1 MTEEEYQNKVLNAKD
16 VISQMVTNAQ
26 ENNIPGTELELD
38 IEEFLN
44 TQGLTEFDLKT
55 DGNRQKPSYY
65 KAFTNAFNT
74 RFKEILQQVVPGAL
88 DIVDVRKFTIWDMEK
103 ELERQKDLKSNVEG
117 LIEDMFV
124 KQIIPQMDP
133 LIDQGYTPSTLG
145 ERMAD
150 QAGEDL
156 VNFLPLIV
164 APQSIANVGPAQGY
178 KLVASDPSKLKNFFN
193 VLNNSVKSI
202 INQYV
207 TNPGKA
213 VTTDVAAITGFG
225 AGAEFGESLTEAAR
239 SNESEGYMDTGI
251 LELGGGLA
259 GATLGVGTVLT
270 LGSPKK
276 TINAAGNVFKNWF
289 GLKPMINF
297 FTKKSRQR
305 QENQAIKFI
314 KNTLEEPKVKENLE
328 TSKKIDEVTG
338 GRLGI
343 YNKESDIVVELQ
355 PGQQAFNSEKKVVAE
370 NLTDQPKIV
379 KVKGANKVFD
389 KDNNE
394 LDTIESGLTL
404 AERTEAP
411 SLVVTQTDIEAGL
424 TGTALD
430 KAANRRVNNIQIL
443 DDTLEEQIPKSDTEV
458 SYILDLK
465 KNKFNKTSDKIE
477 EEIVVK
483 EKELAGETETLI
495 SGTTTK
501 DTGAN
506 LRDIISD
513 TQSTAAKDTLDSL
526 NKVPNANQAVEPE
539 ILDDLV
545 SIASSREF
553 QVGTDPTSINPVKQI
568 MEAYLPKAEAIIDK
582 KTGEF
587 AGTNVLPPEKTLTNQ
602 DLFDIWLTLGKEESS
617 LLGKSGIENKIKLSK
632 IGEMRGLLLNE
643 IRNNVK
649 LVEGDE
655 VGNKLVDD
663 FVNNLNSYIN
673 NFEKGAIVKTQTQTN
688 TGFQLR
694 DELVADSF
702 FQANN
707 VESMNTF
714 IRVFGQND
722 EAVINMQNS
731 ILDRVISKTLDP
743 KTGLINVDK
752 LRLFLTNNESVL
764 NAFSKVSPDFVTTLR
779 NKPDVISSIATRLNV
794 LNKRKNYV
802 EGQKLNEVYT
812 YLGQPGTKQLK
823 FGTPDE
829 YIAAALNDPK
839 IMERIAKEAIEAD
852 AGEAWVKAVLNKFKD
867 LRIDKDTGAIS
878 NIEIK
883 NLNKFLK
890 TNEKSL
896 KQLFDTMG
904 PNYANHYDNLVTIM
918 KGFEKVNLIVPP
930 RGSPAPTPGAA
941 MKDAL
946 GTDVPQVWSRF
957 FAVASNR
964 TGYKFVGAELFQR
977 YLNTIGKK
985 HFDKVI
991 QEAIYSPELNA
1002 TLANMLNGKEATV
1015 KDIKNLY
1022 GNFAKIMGTIGTMS
1036 EDGDDEYSIGDE
1048 AAAISSKEVE
1058 KIEKETP
1065 KPNDQS
1071 SLSRINVVPPT
1082 LPDLRVPTANVA
1094 SIDSN
1099 IMNRGRQ
1106 LFSGPGEIT
1115 FASKGGIMN
1124 SRKIMQRVI

>member
-1 MTEEEYQNKVLNAKD
+1 MNEEEYKSKVEESKKVVTDMISNAK
-16 VISQMVTNAQ
+16 
-26 ENNIPGTELELD
+26 ENNLDLGDLEND
-38 IEEFLN
+38 IEEYLKI
-44 TQGLTEFDLKT
+44 QGLNEFDLKT

-65 KAFTNAFNT
+65 KAFTNRFNT
-74 RFKEILQQVVPGAL
+74 RFMEILQQFVPE
-88 DIVDVRKFTIWDMEK
+88 IVNIADVRKFTIWDMEK
-103 ELERQKDLKSNVEG
+103 DLEREKELRKNVEG

-124 KQIIPQMDP
+124 KKIIPQMDP
-133 LIDQGYTPSTLG
+133 LIDQGYTASTLG

-156 VNFLPLIV
+156 INFLPLIA
-164 APQSIANVGPAQGY
+164 APQLIANAGPVQGL

-193 VLNNSVKSI
+193 VLNNSVKSV

-207 TNPGKA
+207 SNPGKA
-213 VTTDVAAITGFG
+213 VTTDVAAIAGFG
-225 AGAEFGESLTEAAR
+225 AGTEFGEAVTEAAGE
-239 SNESEGYMDTGI
+239 NKTEGTYD
-251 LELGGGLA
+251 LFSPVVELGTGLT
-259 GATLGVGTVLT
+259 GATAAVGTTLT
-270 LGSPKK
+270 LGNPKK
-276 TINAAGNVFKNWF
+276 TINAAGSVFKNWF
-289 GLKPMINF
+289 GLKPAINF
-297 FTKKSRQR
+297 FTKKSKQR

-328 TSKKIDEVTG
+328 TSQKLDEVTG
-338 GRLGI
+338 GRLGV
-343 YNKESDIVVELQ
+343 YNKD
-355 PGQQAFNSEKKVVAE
+355 A
-370 NLTDQPKIV
+370 D
-379 KVKGANKVFD
+379 
-389 KDNNE
+389 
-394 LDTIESGLTL
+394 SGLTL

-411 SLVVTQTDIEAGL
+411 SLTVTQTDIEANL

-443 DDTLEEQIPKSDTEV
+443 DDTLEEQIPKSDKEV

-477 EEIVVK
+477 EDIAVK
-483 EKELAGETETLI
+483 EKELTGETETLI

-501 DTGAN
+501 DTGTN
-506 LRDIISD
+506 LREIVNE
-513 TQSTAAKDTLDSL
+513 TQSTSAKDTLDSL
-526 NKVPNANQAVEPE
+526 NKTPQSNQAVEPE
-539 ILDDLV
+539 ILDDLI

-553 QVGTDPTSINPVKQI
+553 QVGTDPTSLNPIKQI
-568 MEAYLPKAEAIIDK
+568 MQKYLPTEEPRFDQAGQII
-582 KTGEF
+582 
-587 AGTNVLPPEKTLTNQ
+587 GTDVVPAEKTLTNQ
-602 DLFDIWLTLGKEESS
+602 DLFDIWISIGKEESS
-617 LLGKSGIENKIKLSK
+617 LLGKPGIENKIKLSK
-632 IGEMRGLLLNE
+632 IGEMRELLLTE
-643 IRNNVK
+643 IKNNVK
-649 LVEGDE
+649 LVEGDIA
-655 VGNKLVDD
+655 GNKLVDD
-663 FVNNLNSYIN
+663 FVNNLNSYID

-714 IRVFGQND
+714 VRVFGQND
-722 EAVINMQNS
+722 DAIINMQNS

-743 KTGLINVDK
+743 KTGLINTDK

-764 NAFSKVSPDFVTTLR
+764 NAFNKVSPDFVTMLK
-779 NKPDVISSIATRLNV
+779 NKPDTISSIATRLNV

-802 EGQKLNEVYT
+802 EGQKLNEVYS

-829 YIAAALNDPK
+829 YISAALNDPK
-839 IMERIAKEAIEAD
+839 VMERIAKEAIEAD
-852 AGEAWVKAVLNKFKD
+852 AGDAWIKAVLNKFKD

-904 PNYANHYDNLVTIM
+904 SNYKNHYDNLITIM

-957 FAVASNR
+957 FAIASNR

-977 YLNTIGKK
+977 YLNTIGKR

-991 QEAIYSPELNA
+991 QEAIYSPELNS

-1058 KIEKETP
+1058 KIEKETIR
-1065 KPNDQS
+1065 PNDQS
-1071 SLSRINVVPPT
+1071 SLSNINIVPPT
-1082 LPDLRVPTANVA
+1082 LPDNLRVSPVKPVNMS
-1094 SIDSN
+1094 SINPNTMD
-1099 IMNRGRQ
+1099 RGKQ
-1106 LFSGPGEIT
+1106 LFGGPNEIT

-1124 SRKIMQRVI
+1124 ARKIMQRVI

>member
-1 MTEEEYQNKVLNAKD
+1 MNEEEYKSKVEESKKVVTDMISNAK
-16 VISQMVTNAQ
+16 
-26 ENNIPGTELELD
+26 ENNLDLGDLEND
-38 IEEFLN
+38 IEEYLKI
-44 TQGLTEFDLKT
+44 QGLNEFDLKT

-65 KAFTNAFNT
+65 KAFTNRFNT
-74 RFKEILQQVVPGAL
+74 RFMEILQQFVPEIINIA
-88 DIVDVRKFTIWDMEK
+88 DVRKFTIWDMEK
-103 ELERQKDLKSNVEG
+103 ELEREKELKKNVEG
-117 LIEDMFV
+117 LIENMFV
-124 KQIIPQMDP
+124 KKIIPQMAP
-133 LIDQGYTPSTLG
+133 LIDQGYTASTLG

-156 VNFLPLIV
+156 INFLPLIA
-164 APQSIANVGPAQGY
+164 APQLIANAGPAQGM

-207 TNPGKA
+207 SNPGKA
-213 VTTDVAAITGFG
+213 VTTDVAAIAGFG
-225 AGAEFGESLTEAAR
+225 AGTEFGEAVTEAAGE
-239 SNESEGYMDTGI
+239 NKTEGTYD
-251 LELGGGLA
+251 LFSPVVELGTGLT
-259 GATLGVGTVLT
+259 GATTAVGTALT
-270 LGSPKK
+270 LGNPKK
-276 TINAAGNVFKNWF
+276 TINAAGSVFKNWF
-289 GLKPMINF
+289 GLKPAINF
-297 FTKKSRQR
+297 FTKKSKQR

-328 TSKKIDEVTG
+328 TSQKLDEVTG
-338 GRLGI
+338 GRLGV
-343 YNKESDIVVELQ
+343 YNKD
-355 PGQQAFNSEKKVVAE
+355 A
-370 NLTDQPKIV
+370 D
-379 KVKGANKVFD
+379 
-389 KDNNE
+389 
-394 LDTIESGLTL
+394 SGLTL

-411 SLVVTQTDIEAGL
+411 SLTVTQTDIEANL

-443 DDTLEEQIPKSDTEV
+443 DDTLEEQIPKSDKEV

-553 QVGTDPTSINPVKQI
+553 QVGTDPTSMNPIKQI
-568 MEAYLPKAEAIIDK
+568 MEAYLPKTEAVISK
-582 KTGEF
+582 ETGEF
-587 AGTNVLPPEKTLTNQ
+587 VGTKVKPAEKTLTNQ
-602 DLFDIWLTLGKEESS
+602 DLFDIWITLGKEESS

-643 IRNNVK
+643 IKNNVK
-649 LVEGDE
+649 LIEGDE
-655 VGNKLVDD
+655 AGSKLVDD

-707 VESMNTF
+707 VESMNSF

-743 KTGLINVDK
+743 KTGLINTDK

-764 NAFSKVSPDFVTTLR
+764 NAFSKVSPDFVTTLK

-839 IMERIAKEAIEAD
+839 VMERIAKEAIEAD
-852 AGEAWVKAVLNKFKD
+852 AGDAWIKAVLDKFKN

-878 NIEIK
+878 NVEIK

-896 KQLFDTMG
+896 KQLFETMG
-904 PNYANHYDNLVTIM
+904 PDYKNHYDNLITIM

-957 FAVASNR
+957 FAIASNR

-991 QEAIYSPELNA
+991 QEAIYSPELNN

-1048 AAAISSKEVE
+1048 AAAMSSKEVE
-1058 KIEKETP
+1058 KIEKETIR
-1065 KPNDQS
+1065 PNNQS
-1071 SLSRINVVPPT
+1071 SLSNVNIVPPT
-1082 LPDLRVPTANVA
+1082 LPDNLRVSPVNMS
-1094 SIDSN
+1094 SINPNTMD
-1099 IMNRGRQ
+1099 RGKQ
-1106 LFSGPGEIT
+1106 LFNRPGEIT

-1124 SRKIMQRVI
+1124 ARKVMQRVI

>member
-26 ENNIPGTELELD
+26 ENNTPGRELELD

-103 ELERQKDLKSNVEG
+103 ELERQKDLRSNVEG
-117 LIEDMFV
+117 LIEDLFV
-124 KQIIPQMDP
+124 KQIVPQMAP

-328 TSKKIDEVTG
+328 TSKKIDKVTG

-506 LRDIISD
+506 LRTIID
-513 TQSTAAKDTLDSL
+513 NTQSREATIVLDSL
-526 NKVPNANQAVEPE
+526 NKIPTSKYSANPE
-539 ILDDLV
+539 ILNDLV
-545 SIASSREF
+545 TIASSREF
-553 QVGTDPTSINPVKQI
+553 QAGTSPTSINRIKSLLDS
-568 MEAYLPKAEAIIDK
+568 YLPTQQPILDD
-582 KTGEF
+582 
-587 AGTNVLPPEKTLTNQ
+587 AGTIIGIETIPPIKNFTNQ
-602 DLFDIWLTLGKEESS
+602 DIFDIWLTLGKEESS
-617 LLGKSGIENKIKLSK
+617 LLGKSGIENTIKLTKLS
-632 IGEMRGLLLNE
+632 EMRELLFNQLKSNLQ
-643 IRNNVK
+643 K
-649 LVEGDE
+649 TQGDL
-655 VGNKLVDD
+655 VGNRAIDK
-663 FVNNLNSYIN
+663 FFGNLNNYVD
-673 NFEKGAIVKTQTQTN
+673 NFEKGVIVKTQSQTN
-688 TGFQLR
+688 TGFQLK
-694 DELVADSF
+694 DEAVADAF

-707 VESMNTF
+707 VDSMNTF

-743 KTGLINVDK
+743 KTGLINVYK
-752 LRLFLTNNESVL
+752 LKLFLTNNESVL

-1058 KIEKETP
+1058 KIEKEIP

-1099 IMNRGRQ
+1099 TMERGKQ
-1106 LFSGPGEIT
+1106 LFNRPGEIT